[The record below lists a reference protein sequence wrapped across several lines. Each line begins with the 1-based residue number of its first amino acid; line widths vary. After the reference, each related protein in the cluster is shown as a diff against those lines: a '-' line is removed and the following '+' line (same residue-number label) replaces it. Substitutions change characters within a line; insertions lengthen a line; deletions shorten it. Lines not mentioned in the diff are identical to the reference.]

1 MDVVNTGVVVRKY
14 RLSEKSS
21 NIEGVILG
29 TICYVMY
36 SKQYKRASFTKY
48 HRPRLYYTATVDCI
62 CHSEIC

>member
-36 SKQYKRASFTKY
+36 SKQYKRASFKV
-48 HRPRLYYTATVDCI
+48 P
-62 CHSEIC
+62 

>member
-1 MDVVNTGVVVRKY
+1 MLNVYIIIEVIEPFCWMMIMDVVNTGVVVRKC

-36 SKQYKRASFTKY
+36 SKQYKRASFKV
-48 HRPRLYYTATVDCI
+48 P
-62 CHSEIC
+62 